1 MDELQICLTQNSRK
15 LNPSII
21 SQENLPHYIKLS
33 LYMKIKEITL
43 GGKKEGQ
50 AMQSK

>member
-1 MDELQICLTQNSRK
+1 MSIANRTSLSPFQSELSD
-15 LNPSII
+15 S
-21 SQENLPHYIKLS
+21 LPHYIKLS